1 MLLQNEQLA
10 AKNREDDMADFPS
23 DIEIASRAK
32 PESIE
37 KIAAKL
43 GLSRQDLDLY
53 GNDKAKVHL
62 DALEKRARGRGKL
75 VLVSAITPTAAGAG
89 KTTTTIGLTQG
100 MNRIGENACCAVREP
115 SLGPIFGVKGG
126 AAGGGYSQ
134 IIPMEDINL
143 HFTGDMHAITS
154 ANNLLAA
161 ALDNHLHQGNPSRM
175 DPRTV
180 GFRRVMDMNDRSLR
194 DTIIGLGGRTQGV
207 PRETGFDITAA
218 SEIMAILALS
228 NDMDDLKTRMDRIF
242 LGLTYDREPVT
253 AARIGVTGAMV
264 MLLKDAIKPNLVQTL
279 EGNPAFVHC
288 GPFANIAHGCNSIL
302 ATKMA
307 IAFSDWAITEA
318 GFGFDLGAEKFFD
331 IKCQYGDLCPS
342 LVVLVVTCRAL
353 KMHGGDKRK
362 ERGNPDPGAV
372 TRGLPNLEK
381 HLENIA
387 KFGLPAVVCLNRFP
401 TDTEEE
407 LEVVV
412 SRCGELGVP
421 VASGEGFMKGGA
433 GMEELASLV
442 RDNARDCTGCF
453 KPLYQWDWDVKKK
466 IGTIAREIYGAEHI
480 DYRSLA
486 KSDLHTIERLGYD
499 KLPVC
504 IAKTQKSLSDNPHL
518 LGRPKDFV
526 VTVREIEI
534 AAGAGFLVPITGEIM
549 RMPGLPKKPAA
560 EKMNVD
566 PTGRVTGLF

>member
-1 MLLQNEQLA
+1 
-10 AKNREDDMADFPS
+10 MADFPS
-23 DIEIASRAK
+23 DIEIASKAK
-32 PESIE
+32 PQGIE

-53 GNDKAKVHL
+53 GDDKAKVHL

-253 AARIGVTGAMV
+253 AAKIGVTGAMA

-279 EGNPAFVHC
+279 EGDPAFVHC
-288 GPFANIAHGCNSIL
+288 GPFANIAHGCNSLL

-353 KMHGGDKRK
+353 KMHGGVKRK
-362 ERGNPDPGAV
+362 ERGNPNPGAV
-372 TRGLPNLEK
+372 ASGLPNLEK

-401 TDTEEE
+401 TDTEDE

-421 VASGEGFMKGGA
+421 VALGEGFMRGGA
-433 GMEELASLV
+433 GMENLAALV

-453 KPLYQWDWDVKKK
+453 KPLYQWDWDVKRK

-566 PTGRVTGLF
+566 PSGRVTGLF